1 MTPPAGFSA
10 FHCFVRRAGR
20 IASLGVHASEIG
32 SGLKSHWAPV
42 PSSPALDYYEEA
54 SRLRRDELN
63 EIPACTRCI
72 LKLEMI
78 MGCTFQALSGLRA
91 WVGLVVVVAVTG
103 TADARVWKD
112 ATGLYTINA
121 DLVGFDDDMV
131 ILQRE
136 NKELGSCPIDK
147 LCKED
152 REYLKSKEAL
162 KIHNSNIDQA
172 QAWTMSNGL
181 KLVGK
186 IVDYE
191 REQVVIKQ
199 QDGKVLVNDKPFDGL
214 PVIYQNILLRVVE
227 TMESKPMPNKKALE
241 QWVSTSP
248 IFRGGESQN
257 YDLEGVVFE
266 FQDGS
271 KYAVPFSIFAKE
283 EQTLL
288 KSGWDAWVES
298 HKAVP
303 APPVPAPPVPATPG
317 KNVENVTQPAVGLDG
332 KSGSGGAALPEPA
345 QGITA
350 NDGLP
355 KPAQGF
361 TAELAKDVETNPL
374 GAGGATVAKKPAQ
387 NYKRDDQ
394 AFHLQSMAAAYQR
407 NQNVNQRIAMMNL
420 NMQAIQAGLTSAW
433 EITLYPKSG
442 NPYPPKWVVTYGR
455 NSLIATQE
463 ALRGNP
469 GYYAGPV
476 RKVSR

>member
-103 TADARVWKD
+103 IADARVWKD

-303 APPVPAPPVPATPG
+303 APPVPATPG